1 MTFVSQTEMLS
12 FLFEN
17 WYQIMNILKYELKTN
32 LKVFFFWTLGLF
44 FLMFAGMTKFTG
56 ISANTGT
63 SMSELFDQFPRVV
76 LAVFGMVGLDITTIG
91 GYYSILVYYVLIC
104 IAVYGMSLGINAVNR
119 ESIDKTHEFL
129 YTKPRTRRSILEMKL
144 LAACIYLIAFTALSY
159 LFSISAI
166 STLKFENTIKEPII
180 LFTITVLLTGL
191 LFCAIGSCIAAV
203 TPQIEKSAL
212 YGNLFFLAAFL
223 ISVIYDMFEDGGIL
237 KLLAPFKY
245 FNPNDLLEGK
255 LDIVF
260 VLICIVCTILLTISS
275 FILFE
280 KKDLNAV

>member
-1 MTFVSQTEMLS
+1 VSQTEMLS

-17 WYQIMNILKYELKTN
+17 WYQIMNILKYELKSN

-56 ISANTGT
+56 ISADNGT
-63 SMSELFDQFPRVV
+63 NMSELFDQFPRVV

-166 STLKFENTIKEPII
+166 STLKFENTINKPII
-180 LFTITVLLTGL
+180 LFTITVLITGL
-191 LFCAIGSCIAAV
+191 LFCAIGTFIATV
-203 TPQIEKSAL
+203 TKKIEKGAL
-212 YGNLFFLAAFL
+212 YGNLFFLASFL
-223 ISVIYDMFEDGGIL
+223 FSVIYDMFENGGLL
-237 KLLAPFKY
+237 KFLAPFKY
-245 FNPNDLLEGK
+245 FNPNDLLEGN

-260 VLICIVCTILLTISS
+260 VLLCIVCTILLAISS